1 MRDLAKDIELK
12 RENAKKDKAENK
24 KIVIEGKQKTIFKNG
39 KKMIIPSK
47 VIMEDV
53 SEVPRTMDEERI
65 PALVSENPN
74 SSSIMPN

>member
-1 MRDLAKDIELK
+1 MRDLAKEIDVK

-24 KIVIEGKQKTIFKNG
+24 KIVIEGKQKTVFKNG

-53 SEVPRTMDEERI
+53 TEAPRTMDEEKI
-65 PALVSENPN
+65 PNPAPEGAQASN
-74 SSSIMPN
+74 LSN